1 MSCRCR
7 WYPLPSPVLL
17 PVVLLLLLTS
27 PPLVLLLPAHHVHAC
42 SSSADRSPDWPL
54 MFHTMALPDAYACVC
69 CRRWDSWARM
79 MQPLLQSVPMAAT
92 PGNHDVSKA
101 R

>member
-1 MSCRCR
+1 
-7 WYPLPSPVLL
+7 
-17 PVVLLLLLTS
+17 
-27 PPLVLLLPAHHVHAC
+27 
-42 SSSADRSPDWPL
+42 
-54 MFHTMALPDAYACVC
+54 MFHTVALPLTDAC